1 MNIRTDILLRVY
13 IAFGLIVLLAL
24 AVLAKL
30 FYVQMVEGDK
40 WRAMADSLS
49 TRFVNIEAARGN
61 IYSVDGSLL
70 ATSVPEYE
78 LRMDMLAGGV
88 EKDEVFFEK
97 VDSLAAKLANFFGD
111 KSAKQYSRM
120 LRSARRDRERYVL
133 LRRDVSHQDLKV
145 IKQFPIFNMGR
156 YQGGLIAVQQNKRIR
171 PFKTLAARTIGYKNA
186 NVQPV
191 GLEGAYGDYIDGESG
206 KRLMQR
212 IAGGVWKPV
221 NQDIEIAPKDG
232 ADIISTIDINMQDV
246 AQRALEKQLIKSKA
260 DFGTVV
266 LMEVATGEI
275 RAVANFSKVSEGVYK
290 EKFNYAIAQSA
301 EPGSTFKLAS
311 FLALLEDNKVDTGTL
326 VDAEGGTFKV
336 YNHRNRLVKT
346 VKDSHLGLKVISV
359 KKAFEESSNAAIA
372 KLIYKHYLNNPEQ
385 FTDHLHNKLHLN
397 TKAGL
402 QIPGEGTPYV
412 KTPDSKAWY
421 KGLSLA
427 QMAYGYEMKMTP
439 LQMLTFYNAVAND
452 GKMVAPMFVREI
464 RRFGNTVENFG
475 VRVIEDRIASEE
487 TISKLQGMLE
497 GVVEEGTGKA
507 VLKNPLYKIAG
518 KTGTAQI
525 ADGKLGYKGNRKYQ
539 SSFCGYFPADNPKY
553 SMIVV
558 LGNPIGAY
566 YAALVAG
573 PVFREVADM
582 VYANDVQMYNPVKDL
597 QIANDGRLPEAKAGQ
612 AKALRSVFQAFGINA
627 AFASVNGGYVNAVDT
642 NSGIKVREINAN
654 EGFVPDVVGMGLRDA
669 LFLVGN
675 SGLKP
680 YVKGRGKVARQSLA
694 GGMRAGKGSSIILEL
709 E

>member
-1 MNIRTDILLRVY
+1 MNIRTDILMRVY
-13 IAFGLIVLLAL
+13 IAFGLIVLLAF
-24 AVLAKL
+24 AVLFKL
-30 FYVQMVEGDK
+30 FYVQVVEGDK

-49 TRFVNIEAARGN
+49 TRFVNVEAARGN

-78 LRMDMLAGGV
+78 LRVDMLAGGI
-88 EKDEVFFEK
+88 EKDEVFNEK
-97 VDSLAAKLANFFGD
+97 VDSLGTKLSNFFGD

-120 LRSARRDRERYVL
+120 LRNARKDGERYML
-133 LRRDVSHQDLKV
+133 LRRKVTHQELKAV
-145 IKQFPIFNMGR
+145 RKFPIFNLGK
-156 YQGGLIAVQQNKRIR
+156 YAGGLIAVQQNKRIM
-171 PFKTLAARTIGYKNA
+171 PFRTLAARTIGYKNK

-212 IAGGVWKPV
+212 IAGGVWMPV
-221 NQDIEIAPKDG
+221 NRDIEIAPKDG

-246 AQRALEKQLIKSKA
+246 AQRALQKQLIKSKA
-260 DFGTVV
+260 EFGCVV

-275 RAVANFSKVSEGVYK
+275 RAVANFTRVSEGVYK

-311 FLALLEDNKVDTGTL
+311 YLALLDDGKVDTGSL
-326 VDAEGGTFKV
+326 IDAEGGTYKV
-336 YNHRNRLVKT
+336 YNNRNRLVKT

-372 KLIYKHYLNNPEQ
+372 KLIYRHYLKDPEQ
-385 FTDHLHNKLHLN
+385 FTSRLHNNLHLN
-397 TKAGL
+397 TRAGL
-402 QIPGEGTPYV
+402 QIPGEGNPLV
-412 KTPDSKAWY
+412 KTPQSKSWY

-439 LQMLTFYNAVAND
+439 LQMLTLYNAVAND
-452 GKMVAPMFVREI
+452 GKMVAPMFVSEI
-464 RRFGNTVENFG
+464 RRFGSTVENFEA
-475 VRVIEDRIASEE
+475 RVIEERIASEE

-497 GVVEEGTGKA
+497 GVVEEGTGKDI
-507 VLKNPLYKIAG
+507 LRNPLYKIAG

-525 ADGKLGYKGNRKYQ
+525 ADGKFGYKGKRNYQ
-539 SSFCGYFPADNPKY
+539 ASFCGYFPADNPKY
-553 SMIVV
+553 SMIVM
-558 LGNPIGAY
+558 LSNPVGAY

-582 VYANDVQMYNPVKDL
+582 VYANDVQMYNSVKEI
-597 QIANDGRLPEAKAGQ
+597 QTVSKGTIPESKAGHK
-612 AKALRSVFQAFGINA
+612 KALKSVFNAFGINQVFTSA
-627 AFASVNGGYVNAVDT
+627 GKYVNTVDT
-642 NSGIKVREINAN
+642 GSGVKTRVITED
-654 EGFVPDVVGMGLRDA
+654 EGFVPDVMGMGLKDA
-669 LFLVGN
+669 LYLVGN
-675 SGLKP
+675 SGLTP
-680 YVKGRGKVARQSLA
+680 YVKGRGKVTKQSLA
-694 GGMRAGKGSSIILEL
+694 GGMRVGKGSSIVLEL